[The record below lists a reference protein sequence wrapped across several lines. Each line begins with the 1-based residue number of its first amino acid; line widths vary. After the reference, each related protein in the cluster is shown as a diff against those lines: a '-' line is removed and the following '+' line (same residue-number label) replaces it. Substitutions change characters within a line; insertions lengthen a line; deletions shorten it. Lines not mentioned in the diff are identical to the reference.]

1 MSSTAIVVTLVAAAL
16 PLTVSLFKVAAVFG
30 GIQTMIKDH
39 EKTLTEHDHAVRDHE
54 KRLGRLE
61 GRAPRPIA

>member
-16 PLTVSLFKVAAVFG
+16 PLTLSLLKVAAVFG

-39 EKTLTEHDHAVRDHE
+39 EKTLSDHDQAVRDHE